1 MSRSRRLREL
11 SGAAAYDQLQAQLAR
26 AAAGMARKKPLPRQG
41 TEQTLCSADPEP
53 DEGHDDVVPIGS
65 G

>member
-41 TEQTLCSADPEP
+41 TEQTLRPAGPEP
-53 DEGHDDVVPIGS
+53 DVGHEDVVPIGS